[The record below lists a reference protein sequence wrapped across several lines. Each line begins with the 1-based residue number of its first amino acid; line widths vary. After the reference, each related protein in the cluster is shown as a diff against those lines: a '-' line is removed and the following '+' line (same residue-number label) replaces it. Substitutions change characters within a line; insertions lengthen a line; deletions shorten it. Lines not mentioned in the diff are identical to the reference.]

1 MIVDGDEGHQPVG
14 GIVQGSQG
22 LGCMKLDRSEI
33 MPELCRNYAAATGK
47 NTQCVVITGKAETVY
62 CTIPCR

>member
-33 MPELCRNYAAATGK
+33 T
-47 NTQCVVITGKAETVY
+47 VVFNSVGGRALVAGIFF
-62 CTIPCR
+62 